1 MCIRAWVLPRHSHHQ
16 GDRAVVDRWPA
27 GPVRVGPS
35 LLDEA
40 AMPTQDRVRSGQTM
54 AAQCSG
60 DPPREGGEHGPVRPV
75 QTRQWVSAAQDSD
88 LVAQHAELDVLGGG
102 HATHDRISPSTCEKI
117 KCSNRSDTR
126 GSCPTSDRRWQRP
139 RPDFWHPTG
148 SDRARLS
155 AQVVNFR
162 AAPCSVSCAVD
173 TPRTPRRHSDHR
185 ATPLTTASTPIRLCT
200 SHRLAHPR

>member
-60 DPPREGGEHGPVRPV
+60 EPPREGGEHGPVRPV

-148 SDRARLS
+148 SDEPGCRRRWS
-155 AQVVNFR
+155 TFV
-162 AAPCSVSCAVD
+162 
-173 TPRTPRRHSDHR
+173 PRPVQFPVPSTRREHLDDILITGPRH
-185 ATPLTTASTPIRLCT
+185 
-200 SHRLAHPR
+200 